1 MKRLAARCATKA
13 FSTLCTLEWPCSAF
27 SLLFNSETEIIK
39 IHISKI
45 HGQVRSCWLQY
56 KVMFARTTTVFNT
69 AYLLITYTLSQC
81 TVTCQGDA
89 LSLLWWTKSNCSKDQ
104 WDWEIIDYYV
114 ALPLQ
119 QWVSVLFGAD
129 CPQKVLNIAR
139 LHCHKGM
146 HYSKKFDLV
155 HQTVSPCER
164 MKSGTCKAVL
174 IPSRQSQSS
183 CTKIVHL
190 LGRWSGGLRCGGAP
204 N

>member
-1 MKRLAARCATKA
+1 MAL
-13 FSTLCTLEWPCSAF
+13 FSHF
-27 SLLFNSETEIIK
+27 SPLQLWDWNHKNTHIK
-39 IHISKI
+39 DSWSGEVMLTAIQ
-45 HGQVRSCWLQY
+45 GYVRPHYHSVY
-56 KVMFARTTTVFNT
+56 T

-119 QWVSVLFGAD
+119 QWVSVLFWAD

-155 HQTVSPCER
+155 HQTVSPRER